1 VIAGLILA
9 AGAGTRFGDAPKLLA
24 DLDGRPL
31 LEHAIRAHCSV
42 PELQRVVVVLGANA
56 AGLLAAVDFDHA
68 EPLICE
74 DWRDG
79 QSASLRAGV
88 EELAG
93 AAKVVVT
100 LGDEP
105 LVTSEVVLRLLRSPA
120 PARAVYEGRPG
131 HPVVLGPEQL
141 RAVGSLTGDHGAREM
156 LGEVR
161 EVECSD
167 LCSGRDVDTRADLEA
182 IRDEARAIL

>member
-1 VIAGLILA
+1 MIAGLILA
-9 AGAGTRFGDAPKLLA
+9 AGAGTRFGEEPKLLA

-31 LEHAIRAHCSV
+31 LEHAIRAQCAV
-42 PELQRVVVVLGANA
+42 AELQRVVVVLGANT

-68 EPLICE
+68 EPLICA

-79 QSASLRAGV
+79 QSASLRAGI

-93 AAKVVVT
+93 AEKLIVT

-105 LVTSEVVLRLLRSPA
+105 LVSAEVIVRLLREPP
-120 PARAVYEGRPG
+120 PARATYGGRPG

-141 RAVGSLTGDHGAREM
+141 RAIAGLTGDRGARDL
-156 LGEVR
+156 LGDVR
-161 EVECSD
+161 TVECSD
-167 LCSGRDVDTRADLEA
+167 ICSGADVDTPQDLEA
-182 IRDEARAIL
+182 MRDEARAII